1 MLADA
6 RGRLGDR
13 VVVLGGSSFA
23 EPRDWLAVADAASL
37 AASAGSPRALMLDF
51 RTHGFALGLRDAEL
65 LATGLAAYP
74 SVAFLTDHG
83 VSYGCARMV
92 STLVELRGSPSAVFS
107 DEAEA
112 WGWLLAQLGAGA
124 GDGFA
129 AAGEDGDAGG

>member
-1 MLADA
+1 MLADTRA
-6 RGRLGDR
+6 RLGDR

-23 EPRDWLAVADAASL
+23 EPRDWLAVADVASVAATV
-37 AASAGSPRALMLDF
+37 GSPRALMLDF
-51 RTHGFALGLRDAEL
+51 RTHGFALGLRDAEV

-92 STLVELRGSPSAVFS
+92 STLVELRGSSSAAFC

-112 WGWLLAQLGAGA
+112 WRWLSAQLGTDVRDGPPPQAGTGA
-124 GDGFA
+124 
-129 AAGEDGDAGG
+129 